1 MEKSVFLYV
10 TGDGGDY
17 GAMYFEEQY
26 DPQKVY
32 EEMLAEG
39 VTVKSLAHPEYDDEF
54 IDVAIRE
61 FGAVDDEFVFFV
73 FDQFCDYD
81 ALKAANI
88 YRVEPK

>member
-1 MEKSVFLYV
+1 MEKTVFIYV

-17 GAMYFEEQY
+17 GAMYFEDQY

-39 VTVKSLAHPEYDDEF
+39 VTEKSVPHPEYDDEV
-54 IDVAIRE
+54 IDVEIRE
-61 FGAVDDEFVFFV
+61 FEAVDAEFVSFV
-73 FDQFCDYD
+73 FDEFCDYD

-88 YRVEPK
+88 YQVEPK